1 MVDDAHGQ
9 RPYIHITHYLRL
21 SEGGVTYYSVLTSI
35 IAGRNSRKLESFFF
49 FQMSRISMC
58 AGILQ
63 MFFFFFS
70 FFLVR
75 WGVVVVKVQCTLLK
89 TQTKPN
95 PHRKVIR

>member
-35 IAGRNSRKLESFFF
+35 VAGRNPRKLESFFF
-49 FQMSRISMC
+49 SDVKDIDVRWNS
-58 AGILQ
+58 ADV
-63 MFFFFFS
+63 FFFFLS

-75 WGVVVVKVQCTLLK
+75 WGGGGGGKGTMHFVEDPN
-89 TQTKPN
+89 QTKPT
-95 PHRKVIR
+95 